1 MTLKNFSAL
10 LIVIFF
16 LPFAAVAQ
24 KGKVKEKD
32 SGSKE
37 KDDDKYK
44 KLDNYYVLERFDKCI
59 DASMSYTES
68 DKTSK
73 DPEPYLYC
81 SMGFLGVYLNP
92 DKYTLKKYPDFKDPL
107 RKSLNYYGKFR
118 KRDKTGELH
127 EQNDLYEN
135 NLKNETFHIMDD
147 FLEKNDKTKMG
158 GYAREINKAFP
169 DDGVMTLL
177 SGSHLVLSGNAGDG
191 YKLIDT
197 AYKQLSS
204 VEDRKF
210 TETEA
215 SYLSKYFVLYTD
227 YLLNQK
233 KKESTEK
240 AKSLIEL
247 AAKLLPEDAAIKEQY
262 AKISQ

>member
-1 MTLKNFSAL
+1 MKQIKRIAL
-10 LIVIFF
+10 LAIIFTI
-16 LPFAAVAQ
+16 PFFSYSQ
-24 KGKVKEKD
+24 KSKSKEKD
-32 SGSKE
+32 SSSKE
-37 KDDDKYK
+37 KDNDKYK
-44 KLDNYYVLERFDKCI
+44 KLDNLYVLERYDKCI
-59 DASMSYTES
+59 DASMGYTEN

-73 DPEPYLYC
+73 DPEPYLFC
-81 SMGFLGVYLNP
+81 SMGFLGVYRNP

-127 EQNDLYEN
+127 GQNNLFEGD
-135 NLKNETFHIMDD
+135 LKNETFHIMDD

-169 DDGVMTLL
+169 DDGVMSLV
-177 SGSHLVLSGNAGDG
+177 SGSNLVMSGNAGDG

-204 VEDRKF
+204 LEEAKF

-215 SYLSKYFVLYTD
+215 SYMSKYFVLYTD
-227 YLLNQK
+227 YLLTQK

-247 AAKLLPEDAAIKEQY
+247 AAKLLPEDAAIKEQNV
-262 AKISQ
+262 KITQ